1 LLYKVSILLPFGG
14 DFTASAST
22 STSTSR
28 AFKALQSLI
37 LGGMVMGAEMEMGKG
52 SGFEKVEVVQRL
64 DNNKLLK
71 VSEIQRMRVGK
82 CWPDL
87 GPD

>member
-37 LGGMVMGAEMEMGKG
+37 LGGMVMGAEMEMGE
-52 SGFEKVEVVQRL
+52 GFGV
-64 DNNKLLK
+64 
-71 VSEIQRMRVGK
+71 
-82 CWPDL
+82 
-87 GPD
+87 